1 MRQYHGLNWLKQL
14 RLSSYLIELGFL
26 LNTWVDNLVAFE
38 VDIILAAFGVD
49 IILAAF
55 GVDTVQEDIGLEAFV
70 EDILEPL
77 AGRVLPVDKAIME
90 DNLEPLADRDMVV
103 KEDILEP

>member
-49 IILAAF
+49 
-55 GVDTVQEDIGLEAFV
+55 TVQEDIGLEAFV

-77 AGRVLPVDKAIME
+77 AGRVLLVDKAIME

>member
-49 IILAAF
+49 
-55 GVDTVQEDIGLEAFV
+55 TVQEDIGLEAFV

-90 DNLEPLADRDMVV
+90 DILEPLAGRDMVV